1 MSHIVRRARTSVRPW
16 MFIYLSLLASIYVA
30 DEANIQD
37 ARKPATMELVEI
49 SGAAPLL
56 SRDTFVRRSDI

>member
-1 MSHIVRRARTSVRPW
+1 